1 MSELRCIGCGSVIQT
16 TTKEKPGYVPQ
27 SALEKSEDRVVC
39 QRCFRL
45 RHYNEVLPVTISQ
58 DDFYRAISSI
68 ASTDAL
74 IVNIIDVF
82 DIEGSLI
89 PQISKLTNHND
100 LLIVANKRDLLP
112 KSVNNGKLIHH
123 IKKLVSDANLKPL
136 DVVLMS
142 ATKKHHL
149 DDVMDTIMKYAKG
162 RDIYIVGA
170 TNVGKSTFI
179 NAVLQSYADAK
190 GDVITVSQ
198 TAGTTLAMIRIPL
211 EDQELIDTP
220 GIINDVQLT
229 HYVDTKT
236 LSFITPKKEI
246 KPRGYQL
253 QPKQTLF
260 LNGFARIDFVDGVN
274 TSFIVYAS
282 SMIYIHRT
290 KLENAD
296 NLYQTR
302 RFDVLAPPYEGD
314 EFPLKRYV
322 FQTKNTQDIV
332 LPGLGFI
339 TIKGPVTIHVHVH
352 HKTTPYLRGALI

>member
-1 MSELRCIGCGSVIQT
+1 MSEIRCIGCGSAIQT
-16 TTKEKPGYVPQ
+16 TTKDQPGYVPK
-27 SALEKSEDRVVC
+27 SALEKSGDSIVC

-58 DDFYRAISSI
+58 EDFYRAISNI
-68 ASTDAL
+68 ASTNSL

-112 KSVNNGKLIHH
+112 KSINNRKLIHH
-123 IKKLVSDANLKPL
+123 IKKLVADANLKPL
-136 DVVLMS
+136 DIVLMS
-142 ATKKHHL
+142 ATKKHNL
-149 DDVMDTIMKYAKG
+149 DDVMETIMTVAKG
-162 RDIYIVGA
+162 RDIYVVGA

-179 NAVLQSYADAK
+179 NAVLQSYANAK

-198 TAGTTLAMIRIPL
+198 TAGTTLDLIRIPI

-220 GIINDVQLT
+220 GIINDIQLT

-253 QPKQTLF
+253 QPEQTLF
-260 LNGFARIDFVDGVN
+260 LNGFARIDFLSGQP

-282 SMIYIHRT
+282 PKIYIHRT
-290 KLENAD
+290 KLQNAD
-296 NLYQTR
+296 NLYETR
-302 RFDVLAPPYEGD
+302 RFEVLAPPNEGED
-314 EFPLKRYV
+314 FPLKKV
-322 FQTKNTQDIV
+322 LFQTKKEQDIV

-339 TIKGPVTIHVHVH
+339 TIKGPVSIAVYVH
-352 HKTTPYLRGALI
+352 HKTTPYLREALI